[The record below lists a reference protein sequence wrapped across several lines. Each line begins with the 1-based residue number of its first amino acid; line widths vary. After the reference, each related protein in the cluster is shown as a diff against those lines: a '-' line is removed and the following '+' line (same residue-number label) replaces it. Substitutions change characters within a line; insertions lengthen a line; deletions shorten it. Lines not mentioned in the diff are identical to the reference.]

1 MRSGIRLSVRS
12 ERDVAKSV
20 YWYGI
25 HEFSRSAKFLA
36 DLDRSLRI
44 IQQFPK
50 GGNVV
55 KGIIRQVPLDRFP
68 FVVVYAIRRK
78 EIVVLRV
85 FHTSREPSKR
95 FVTKR

>member
-1 MRSGIRLSVRS
+1 M
-12 ERDVAKSV
+12 
-20 YWYGI
+20 
-25 HEFSRSAKFLA
+25 
-36 DLDRSLRI
+36 
-44 IQQFPK
+44 
-50 GGNVV
+50 V